1 MVCIM
6 ISWHTV
12 FRQLPR
18 AKKRHDVWQRCSIT
32 DNSLDINKWLLFLF
46 VALCCPLFR
55 LPKKSE
61 LQGYEPSAI
70 CFPIVKLSPKCWTSG
85 LTYLLLGNKHIYS
98 KSSRCIATC
107 IKLQRL
113 LFSRSHLAYKQ
124 ALPKVRGW
132 VRERRASPILF
143 PFGELAHRLELF
155 ITCV

>member
-1 MVCIM
+1 M

-12 FRQLPR
+12 FRQLPQ

-61 LQGYEPSAI
+61 LQGYEPSVI
-70 CFPIVKLSPKCWTSG
+70 CFPIAKLSPKCWTSG
-85 LTYLLLGNKHIYS
+85 LTYLLLGNKHYLLKIIVL
-98 KSSRCIATC
+98 RCIATC

-132 VRERRASPILF
+132 VRERRTSSILF